1 MRTKLTRTRWLM
13 TMAAG
18 GSALLLQ
25 GCDPTVRDTVLTGLG
40 SAATSLTST
49 LIQAFFE
56 SLQAEAAE
64 TDDQTA
70 TVVRG
75 FDLEESIFS

>member
-25 GCDPTVRDTVLTGLG
+25 GCDPTVRDTVLSGLG

-56 SLQAEAAE
+56 SLQAQAAE

-75 FDLEESIFS
+75 FDLEASIFS